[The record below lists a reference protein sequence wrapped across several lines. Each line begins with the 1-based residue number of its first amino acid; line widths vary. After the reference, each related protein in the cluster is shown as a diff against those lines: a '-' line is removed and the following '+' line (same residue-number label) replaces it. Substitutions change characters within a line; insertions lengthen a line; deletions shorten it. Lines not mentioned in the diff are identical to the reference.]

1 MQTGPQENIVSPFYV
16 SLFFSVKLIN
26 IEYLIYLFAHCS
38 LLTIRVQP
46 LENKRKKMIHSNS
59 KLLATCWIN
68 KLCLKKEFYY
78 NNNNEIKKESEDKV
92 KEGNIFF

>member
-26 IEYLIYLFAHCS
+26 VEYLIYLFAHCS

-46 LENKRKKMIHSNS
+46 LENKRKKNDPQQLETAGNM
-59 KLLATCWIN
+59 LN
-68 KLCLKKEFYY
+68 K
-78 NNNNEIKKESEDKV
+78 
-92 KEGNIFF
+92 